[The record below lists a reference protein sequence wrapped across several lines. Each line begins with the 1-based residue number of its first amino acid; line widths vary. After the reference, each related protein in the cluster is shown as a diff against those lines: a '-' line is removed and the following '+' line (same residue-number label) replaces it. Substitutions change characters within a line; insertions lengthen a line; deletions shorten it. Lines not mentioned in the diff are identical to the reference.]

1 MSTTSHTESMDAVF
15 AALAHPGR
23 RKVLDLVRSSPG
35 INVGDVCRHFSISRI
50 GVLKH
55 INLLEAADLLI
66 SEREGRE
73 RRLYFNVVPI
83 QMIYDRWTSDYSGLW
98 AARLTHLKY
107 EVESRSESDD

>member
-1 MSTTSHTESMDAVF
+1 MSRTETMDAVF

-23 RKVLDLVRSSPG
+23 RKVLDIVRAKPG
-35 INVGDVCRHFSISRI
+35 ATVGEVSGHFTISRI

-83 QMIYDRWTSDYSGLW
+83 QMIYDRWTSDYSALW
-98 AARLTHLKY
+98 ASRLTQIKY
-107 EVESRSESDD
+107 DVESRRPTDE

>member
-1 MSTTSHTESMDAVF
+1 MDAVF

-23 RKVLDLVRSSPG
+23 RKILDIVRSDPG
-35 INVGDVCRHFSISRI
+35 CNVNEVCDHFTISRI
-50 GVLKH
+50 GVLKQ

-98 AARLTHLKY
+98 ASRLTQIKY
-107 EVESRSESDD
+107 DVESKEPTNE